1 MGCKKSRA
9 GNPKR
14 QIRPCLWLGVSF
26 CSSGRQDP
34 RTLGVVHVSLKV
46 DKPAGSLARTNTE
59 LVTFMSSRELVF
71 ILR

>member
-26 CSSGRQDP
+26 CSSGMQDP

-46 DKPAGSLARTNTE
+46 DKPAGSLARTNRSTE
-59 LVTFMSSRELVF
+59 LVSSRELVF

>member
-9 GNPKR
+9 GNPKW

-46 DKPAGSLARTNTE
+46 DKPAGPLARTNRSTE
-59 LVTFMSSRELVF
+59 LVSSRELVF

>member
-26 CSSGRQDP
+26 CSSGKQDP
-34 RTLGVVHVSLKV
+34 RTLGVVHISLKV
-46 DKPAGSLARTNTE
+46 DKPAGSLARTNRSTE
-59 LVTFMSSRELVF
+59 LVSSRELVF